1 MKKVSILLCLIFPL
15 TILMAHAQQIEWT
28 AEQIK
33 TFTSDYQGER
43 SADGRPHVSDALI
56 KRLANVSTEE
66 AWGFLRNKGY
76 HNQFEAGWLII
87 GDKPLV
93 GRVVTT
99 QYMPSRPD
107 MDDKIKAKG
116 KEEGR
121 VGSPNSWP
129 IDVLQNGD
137 VYVAD
142 GFGKIIDGTL
152 IGDNLANAIYAK
164 SNNGV
169 VFDAGARDVEGISEI
184 DGFVGFVR
192 GLDPSYIQGVM
203 MTCINCPIRIGRA
216 TVLPGDLVLGKQE
229 GVVFIPAQFAEALIL
244 NSEFTAL
251 RDEFGVLRLKDGTY
265 TPGEIDMRW
274 SEKIKKD
281 FLAWVKANPEK
292 LQMTPTEFD
301 DYMKERNW

>member
-1 MKKVSILLCLIFPL
+1 MKQIKIGLGLLCLLSFSYS
-15 TILMAHAQQIEWT
+15 HAQQITWT
-28 AEQIK
+28 PEQIK
-33 TFTSDYQGER
+33 TFSSDYVGPR
-43 SADGRPHVSDALI
+43 SSDGRPRVSSDII

-66 AWGFLRNKGY
+66 AWGFLRGKGY
-76 HNQFEAGWLII
+76 HNQFESGWVII

-116 KEEGR
+116 QEEGR
-121 VGSPNSWP
+121 IGSPNSWP
-129 IDVLQNGD
+129 IDMLENGD

-164 SNNGV
+164 SGNGV
-169 VFDAGARDVEGISEI
+169 VFDAGARDVEGIRKI

-192 GLDPSYIQGVM
+192 GLDPSYLQGVM
-203 MTCINCPIRIGRA
+203 MTCINCPIRIGRV

-229 GVVFIPAQFAEALIL
+229 GVVFIPAQFAEQLVL
-244 NSEFTAL
+244 NAEFVTL
-251 RDEFGVLRLKDGTY
+251 RDEFGITRLLEGVY
-265 TPGEIDMRW
+265 TPGEVDRRW
-274 SEKIKKD
+274 TDNIKED
-281 FLAWVKANPEK
+281 FLSWIKANPQK
-292 LQMTPTEFD
+292 LQMTPADFD
-301 DYMKERNW
+301 VYMKERNW